1 MFAVSA
7 TGQDADEAF
16 KLMRDTISSLLQ
28 RYDSS
33 NIRYGLLIYGSD
45 AITVSH
51 LQNHTDVD
59 KIKEELTTVKA
70 SVGPSAVNVALEAAE
85 KMFSTAEERRD
96 ADRVLVILTDKNS
109 LADKDVVLDATQPL
123 EKMAVKI
130 IVVAVSNEVNP
141 DGFKDVTNKENIIET
156 QIDKEP
162 EDLSHEVMERVISK
176 CVLRQLL
183 LGV

>member
-1 MFAVSA
+1 MFAFSA

-16 KLMRDTISSLLQ
+16 KLMKDTISSLLQ

-51 LQNHTDVD
+51 VQNHTDVD
-59 KIKEELTTVKA
+59 KMKEDLTTVKPP
-70 SVGPSAVNVALEAAE
+70 VGPSAVNVALEAAG
-85 KMFSTAEERRD
+85 KMFSEAEDRRD

-109 LADKDVVLDATQPL
+109 LADDDVVLNATQPL

-130 IVVAVSNEVNP
+130 IVVAVSDEVNP
-141 DGFKDVTNKENIIET
+141 AGFKDVTNEENIIET

-162 EDLSHEVMERVISK
+162 EDLGYEVMERVISK
-176 CVLRQLL
+176 CILRQLL
-183 LGV
+183 LKV

>member
-59 KIKEELTTVKA
+59 KMKEELTTVKPP
-70 SVGPSAVNVALEAAE
+70 VGSSAVNVALEAAG
-85 KMFSTAEERRD
+85 KMFSEAEDRRD

-109 LADKDVVLDATQPL
+109 LADEDVVLNAAQPL

-130 IVVAVSNEVNP
+130 IVVAVSDEVNP
-141 DGFKDVTNKENIIET
+141 AEFKDVTNEENIIET
-156 QIDKEP
+156 KIDKEP
-162 EDLSHEVMERVISK
+162 EDLGYEVMERVISK
-176 CVLRQLL
+176 CILTQLL
-183 LGV
+183 LEV